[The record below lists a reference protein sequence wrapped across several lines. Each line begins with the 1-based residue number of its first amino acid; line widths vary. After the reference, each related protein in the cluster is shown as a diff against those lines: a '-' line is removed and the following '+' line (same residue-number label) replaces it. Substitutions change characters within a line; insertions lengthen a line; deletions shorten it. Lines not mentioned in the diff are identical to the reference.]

1 MKAGGRPVISI
12 ELLFSTSK
20 DAAVDKK
27 SLEPWLNDKTS
38 GSQDGDVPSVF
49 SEQLEDWESFRHKW
63 QWDNRGKIASEEG
76 FSAFFESIKK
86 KYLHQGETKWVSNP
100 SFEETIRRVWEY
112 ESRFW
117 EQSGKDGFTAYARAV
132 EKRLLSHKFTQSFQL
147 AEDPRRQDAKTTWVE
162 YLNYNYWWQDR
173 HAAKMK
179 TVEPRYRQ
187 AWNELQNFYAVSFA
201 NTSTGI
207 GTLDEELNV
216 IKIELQAARQQ
227 IGEFIKKTKS
237 YRRAEAAFHRH
248 ELRAE
253 WVLEQLP
260 LIEETAPP
268 LEHEAAEKDSSA
280 RSSKKGKSRT
290 EHDVPSPRQPKRQK
304 QEVSHSS
311 SPIPD
316 PQAKT
321 RNGAEPRRSQRR
333 RRVDDVAPETL
344 LSNPQA
350 GVRKSPRKKR
360 D

>member
-1 MKAGGRPVISI
+1 MISF
-12 ELLFSTSK
+12 ELLLSISK
-20 DAAVDKK
+20 DAEVAPK

-49 SEQLEDWESFRHKW
+49 SEQMEDWISFRHKW

-76 FSAFFESIKK
+76 YSAFFDWRKK
-86 KYLHQGETKWVSNP
+86 NCLQRGETKWASNP
-100 SFEETIRRVWEY
+100 SFEETTRRVWQHEP
-112 ESRFW
+112 RFW

-132 EKRLLSHKFTQSFQL
+132 EKRLSSHKFTQSFQL

-179 TVEPRYRQ
+179 SVEPRYRQ
-187 AWNELQNFYAVSFA
+187 AWDELENFHAVSSA
-201 NTSTGI
+201 NTSTAI
-207 GTLDEELNV
+207 GTLDEQLNV
-216 IKIELQAARQQ
+216 MKTELQAARQQ
-227 IGEFIKKTKS
+227 IGEFLKKTTS

-268 LEHEAAEKDSSA
+268 PEHEAAEKGSSE
-280 RSSKKGKSRT
+280 RSSKKEKSRS
-290 EHDVPSPRQPKRQK
+290 ESDVPSPRQRKRQK
-304 QEVSHSS
+304 KKEVDHSS

-316 PQAKT
+316 PPQFKAK
-321 RNGAEPRRSQRR
+321 NEAEPRRSQRR

-350 GVRKSPRKKR
+350 AVRKSPRKKG